1 MYFGAHVSAAGG
13 LFNAPLYA
21 AALGCEVFQMFSR
34 SPQGGSA
41 LPIAPE
47 TVRLF
52 RQNVKLCGQREW
64 YIHTPYFINFASANN
79 RIYYGSINAVRQ
91 ELERGSLV
99 GARYVMAHLGSYK
112 DLGQKEGRAKVIAG
126 ISEGL
131 KDYKGAT
138 ELLIEISAGAGA
150 VIGDKFEE
158 LAGILDAP
166 PLKKYPIGVCF
177 DTAHAFASGY
187 DLRAPEAV
195 AETMKKFDRSVGLRR
210 LKIFHC
216 NDSKAD
222 LNERKDRHEHIGKGA
237 IGEAGFRALLAHPA
251 VQNLNFILETEHDLV
266 REDLALLKKIRG

>member
-34 SPQGGSA
+34 PPQGGSA
-41 LPIAPE
+41 PSVAPE

-64 YIHTPYFINFASANN
+64 YIHAPYFLNFASANN
-79 RIYYGSINAVRQ
+79 RIYFGSINAVRQ
-91 ELERGSLV
+91 ELERGSLI

-112 DLGQKEGRAKVIAG
+112 DLGQKEGRAQVIAG
-126 ISEGL
+126 LNETL

-166 PLKKYPIGVCF
+166 PLKKYPIGICF

-187 DLRAPEAV
+187 DLRSPGAV
-195 AETMKKFDRSVGLRR
+195 AETLEKFDRTIGLRR
-210 LKIFHC
+210 LKMFHC
-216 NDSKAD
+216 NDSKAGI
-222 LNERKDRHEHIGKGA
+222 NERKDRHEHIGKGL

-251 VQNLNFILETEHDLV
+251 AQNLNFILETEHNLV